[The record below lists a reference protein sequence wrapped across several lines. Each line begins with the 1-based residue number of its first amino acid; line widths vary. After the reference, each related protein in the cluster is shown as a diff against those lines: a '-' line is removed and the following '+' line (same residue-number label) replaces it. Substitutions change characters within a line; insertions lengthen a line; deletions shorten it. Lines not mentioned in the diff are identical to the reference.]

1 MKNSRA
7 IRFTHGR
14 RPNRSSGP
22 RANRSSDPSPNSCS
36 DQGSIS
42 HSIRR
47 PSLLRTTLGVGLAL
61 ALSASTIST
70 SMAVETPASKAGQA
84 SSSIAARQAASGK
97 SMSPGALAPAGLP
110 RPAATQAGREELVS
124 TPIPDEPNIPSYGTT
139 TDKGGRP
146 LAFVVSGG

>member
-22 RANRSSDPSPNSCS
+22 QANRSSDPSPNSCS

-70 SMAVETPASKAGQA
+70 SMAVETPASKADQA

-97 SMSPGALAPAGLP
+97 SMP
-110 RPAATQAGREELVS
+110 
-124 TPIPDEPNIPSYGTT
+124 PS
-139 TDKGGRP
+139 
-146 LAFVVSGG
+146 A